1 MLRRSFVPF
10 WLVLFLLGSGVV
22 LAETQ
27 SSQRPTLN
35 SEFPQKILS
44 PELYRELNDRQFDH
58 LARDLKTLFARSR
71 RVSLPGASHSF
82 LELKGEELS
91 TMNLTQEQAMTLG
104 CTFTLFAI
112 RPSKE
117 FVVSSNKFEQG
128 LSNLNELPSAFRAAI
143 KLFGPIA
150 WFDALALIFWGA
162 TLPFFFFDFVPLCDS
177 QLLFEGE
184 RITCLYGS
192 FAFAFISCRNG
203 GVCSFGVLAL
213 WRW

>member
-1 MLRRSFVPF
+1 MGLF
-10 WLVLFLLGSGVV
+10 WRKLN
-22 LAETQ
+22 
-27 SSQRPTLN
+27 RPSCQPEL
-35 SEFPQKILS
+35 EFPQKILS

-104 CTFTLFAI
+104 CTLAPCSLSDQVK
-112 RPSKE
+112 R

-128 LSNLNELPSAFRAAI
+128 LSNLNELPSASFRAAI

-162 TLPFFFFDFVPLCDS
+162 TLPFFFFLIFVPLVLRLATSLRETTYYLPLWFLSLCRHFLS
-177 QLLFEGE
+177 EWGRLRL
-184 RITCLYGS
+184 RGS
-192 FAFAFISCRNG
+192 
-203 GVCSFGVLAL
+203 CSFGGGRLDEPSL
-213 WRW
+213 CRERD